1 MTKDQL
7 VNTLEAL
14 DVEQF
19 KQAITLITTCR
30 KLYIHAPSSAE
41 GLGVLMKHRLSRF
54 GLDIEILPKSGHE
67 LFESLMHFGA
77 RGCCFNL
84 WVCVHEPRSKRA
96 VGLCK
101 KGRL

>member
-19 KQAITLITTCR
+19 KQAITLISTCR

-41 GLGVLMKHRLSRF
+41 GGAWCLNETPIGTIWSRY
-54 GLDIEILPKSGHE
+54 
-67 LFESLMHFGA
+67 
-77 RGCCFNL
+77 
-84 WVCVHEPRSKRA
+84 
-96 VGLCK
+96 
-101 KGRL
+101 